1 MNIRWRVIALVA
13 SLFAVLIAIEIVIQE
28 RVFMPSF
35 QQLERSQADTS
46 MRRIRYALDRSLE
59 GLQLND
65 QEWSNWGELYQYM
78 RDFNPAFIA
87 TYSTAEAMAPLK
99 SNVLL
104 LVDMQGKY
112 VFSVARDWATG
123 APLAIELAARS
134 ALPEDFPWRTA
145 LAAGKPVRGLL
156 RTSQGV
162 MMLAGAPIFNGSANG
177 EPRGMTIMG
186 RLLTPE
192 QLRQI
197 GTEAQVEVSMLRDAA
212 LAPRDG
218 NLVETDRVTRVF
230 GTFADVYDKP
240 VLALQIEVPR
250 NITARGYTAVRYSLW
265 YLVGAAVTVLVL
277 VLVILNRV
285 VLAPIARVT
294 RHAVAVGE
302 GDDLSVRLA
311 ARGSDEV
318 AQLAREFDRMVENV
332 AESRQRHLEQSYQ
345 AGFAELAKGV
355 LHNLGNAMTPLEVRL
370 SLLAARLRSAPH
382 ADVLW
387 AANELA
393 GKPRAADAGHTQAGD
408 SDTAA
413 LLRRADLLS
422 FVELGCREIAA
433 AARGA
438 HEDIDVMQRQT
449 AIMRAVLAEQL
460 PGKQFN
466 QRLESVLLPELVA
479 QSLDLVPDACRQR
492 IVVEMD
498 ESLRAVGP
506 VPVART
512 ALRLILQNLIINAAD
527 AVRDAGRERGT
538 LRFSAELRGE
548 RERETAQLCLH
559 ARDDGIGIAAD
570 DLPRIFERGF
580 RAKPE
585 SSHQGIGLDWCANAL
600 RSLGGSISAS
610 SEGRGRGATMHITLP
625 VDGRETAEVESQE
638 KSRFTEQE
646 R

>member
-1 MNIRWRVIALVA
+1 MNIRWKVITLVA

-59 GLQLND
+59 GLKLND

-78 RDFNPAFIA
+78 QDFNPAFLA

-112 VFSVARDWATG
+112 VFSVARDWASG
-123 APLAIELAARS
+123 APLAIELAAGS
-134 ALPEDFPWRTA
+134 ALPDDFPWRAA
-145 LAAGKPVRGLL
+145 LAAGKPVRGLIN
-156 RTSQGV
+156 TSQGV
-162 MMLAGAPIFNGSANG
+162 MMLAGAPIFNGSAHG

-192 QLRQI
+192 QLKRI
-197 GTEAQVEVSMLRDAA
+197 GTEAQVEVSMLPDSGPE
-212 LAPRDG
+212 PRDG
-218 NLVETDRVTRVF
+218 ELVETEHTTRVF
-230 GTFADVYDKP
+230 GTFADVYGKP
-240 VLALQIEVPR
+240 VLTLRIDVPR
-250 NITARGYTAVRYSLW
+250 NITARGYAAVRYSLW

-294 RHAVAVGE
+294 RHAVTVGE
-302 GDDLSVRLA
+302 GDDLTARLA
-311 ARGSDEV
+311 AQGSDEI
-318 AQLAREFDRMVENV
+318 AQLSREFDRMVQSV

-393 GKPRAADAGHTQAGD
+393 GKPHAADAGDTLAAD
-408 SDTAA
+408 SDSGA

-433 AARGA
+433 AAKGA
-438 HEDIDVMQRQT
+438 QEDIDVMQRQT
-449 AIMRAVLAEQL
+449 AIMRAALAEQL

-466 QRLESVLLPELVA
+466 QRLESVMLPELIA
-479 QSLDLVPDACRQR
+479 QSLEIVPDAFRQR
-492 IVVEMD
+492 VAVEVD

-538 LRFSAELRGE
+538 LRFRAEIRSE
-548 RERETAQLCLH
+548 HETAQLCLH
-559 ARDDGIGIAAD
+559 AQDDGVGIAAE

-580 RAKPE
+580 RAMSE
-585 SSHQGIGLDWCANAL
+585 VTNQGLGLDWCANAL

-610 SEGRGRGATMHITLP
+610 SEGRGRGATMHIVLP
-625 VDGRETAEVESQE
+625 VNGREALEVEQHE
-638 KSRFTEQE
+638 KSKVTEQE